1 LSNHN
6 PNLRT
11 SRTRSLQSV
20 IILTFSGVLLTLI
33 AYVPSALSADTKDA
47 SETTATIDSVLNQ
60 TVSLKGKVVYVDFW
74 ASWCLPCRHSFPWM
88 KELAIEYADRG
99 LQIITVNLD
108 KKHTDAE
115 KFLRDTQSAFHV
127 VYDSTGAL
135 AKLFKVDAMPTSF
148 LYGRDGKLI
157 SRYRGFKDDETSSLD
172 SAINV
177 LTSKG
182 APK

>member
-1 LSNHN
+1 LSNLN
-6 PNLRT
+6 PSLRT
-11 SRTRSLQSV
+11 IRTRSFRSAV
-20 IILTFSGVLLTLI
+20 VLTFSGVLLTLL
-33 AYVPSALSADTKDA
+33 AYAPSALSADAKDA

-108 KKHTDAE
+108 KKHADAE
-115 KFLRDTQSAFHV
+115 KFLRDTQSSFHV

-182 APK
+182 TPK

>member
-1 LSNHN
+1 LSNLN
-6 PNLRT
+6 PNLRM
-11 SRTRSLQSV
+11 SCTRSLQSV
-20 IILTFSGVLLTLI
+20 IVLTFSGVLLTLL
-33 AYVPSALSADTKDA
+33 AYAPPALSADTKDA
-47 SETTATIDSVLNQ
+47 SETTAAIDSVLKQ
-60 TVSLKGKVVYVDFW
+60 TVPLKGKVVYVDFW

-88 KELAIEYADRG
+88 KELALKYADRG

-108 KKHTDAE
+108 KKHADAE
-115 KFLRDTQSAFHV
+115 KFLRDTQSAFQV

-135 AKLFKVDAMPTSF
+135 AELFKVDAMPSSF

>member
-1 LSNHN
+1 LSNLN
-6 PNLRT
+6 SNLRT
-11 SRTRSLQSV
+11 PCTRSLRSAAV
-20 IILTFSGVLLTLI
+20 LTFSGVLLTLI
-33 AYVPSALSADTKDA
+33 AYAPSALSADAKEAYA
-47 SETTATIDSVLNQ
+47 STAAIDSVLKQ
-60 TVSLKGKVVYVDFW
+60 TVPLKGKVVYVDFW

-88 KELAIEYADRG
+88 KEMAIEYAGRG

-108 KKHTDAE
+108 KKHVDAE
-115 KFLRDTQSAFHV
+115 KFLRDTQSAFQV

-135 AKLFKVDAMPTSF
+135 AKLFEVDAMPTSF

-157 SRYRGFKDDETSSLD
+157 SRQRGFKDGETSSLD

-177 LTSKG
+177 LISKG